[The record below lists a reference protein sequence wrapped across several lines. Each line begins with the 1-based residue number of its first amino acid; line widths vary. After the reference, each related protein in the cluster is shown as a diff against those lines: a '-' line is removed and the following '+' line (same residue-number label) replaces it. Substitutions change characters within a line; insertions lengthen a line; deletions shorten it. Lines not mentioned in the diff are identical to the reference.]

1 MRDFFLGNIF
11 GQAQSPGGLAMVASW
26 LKIFFWL
33 EFKKK
38 GGCSLAT
45 ACLIFEL
52 DSEREWRQWNE
63 KPLGRLFVSFD
74 ATGAVF
80 GFR

>member
-1 MRDFFLGNIF
+1 
-11 GQAQSPGGLAMVASW
+11 MVASG

-45 ACLIFEL
+45 ARLIFEL

-80 GFR
+80 GFRVAKLLFSLPEGRRSCHYGAL